1 MALAHTV
8 LLSSFRNADRTSG
21 KSGRRPTVNPV
32 VAGPPAAPSGT
43 PLQAPASQFP
53 SGTSRRAWLATITS
67 LAAAALVQAPPP
79 AAAAASSA
87 SEVAA
92 AEAAAASAYA
102 NRDFEA
108 ALAAL
113 DELVRQEPQELRWR
127 EMRAQVGVDGAW
139 GREHAC
145 TPSTPTYPPTPSQW
159 YFTTL

>member
-21 KSGRRPTVNPV
+21 KSVRRPTVNPTL
-32 VAGPPAAPSGT
+32 AGPPAVPSGT
-43 PLQAPASQFP
+43 RLQAPASQCP

-79 AAAAASSA
+79 AAAASSA

-127 EMRAQVGVDGAW
+127 EMRAQVGVGGAW
-139 GREHAC
+139 GREHAWA
-145 TPSTPTYPPTPSQW
+145 PSTPTYPPPPTRCSSPHH
-159 YFTTL
+159 T